1 MQRCRLNHPE
11 VKLLSIKT
19 ILVYTAVCFH
29 GHTPNVDIS
38 KYTYNNILLLS
49 TKSSLRVF
57 SISPSFIQPFSIR
70 SESFT
75 KRYLKLALIGRI
87 IYKLSDYY
95 LQSLKEILPCNKQS
109 ITLNASTKYIK
120 ENWYGFSM
128 IVQSLRSVCFLVQR
142 NLSRMFLSEGENV
155 SGGYFFFLLCRV

>member
-19 ILVYTAVCFH
+19 ISVYTAVCFH
-29 GHTPNVDIS
+29 GHTPNVDLT
-38 KYTYNNILLLS
+38 KCTYNNILLLS

-57 SISPSFIQPFSIR
+57 SKNPSIIQPFSIR

-95 LQSLKEILPCNKQS
+95 LQSLKEIHRCNKQS
-109 ITLNASTKYIK
+109 ITFNVPLNILRRTDTVLRWLYKVCDLFA
-120 ENWYGFSM
+120 FSYNET
-128 IVQSLRSVCFLVQR
+128 FLECSFPKGKC
-142 NLSRMFLSEGENV
+142 LGWL
-155 SGGYFFFLLCRV
+155 FFPFM